1 MTDNLVYYPH
11 ENHGAFLPVEPPAP
25 PPPLD
30 TFEHAAFAMDIMLD
44 NLHRLSPDA
53 ADFVDYFHCWVQS
66 GGPRMEWQ
74 CRRALEIYYQYG
86 FDCARGW
93 SSL

>member
-1 MTDNLVYYPH
+1 MAYYPH
-11 ENHGAFLPVEPPAP
+11 ENHGTFIRLTKPT
-25 PPPLD
+25 PPPLN
-30 TFEHAAFAMDIMLD
+30 TFEFAMYALDVMLD
-44 NLHRLSPDA
+44 NLHRFAPAD
-53 ADFVDYFHCWVQS
+53 ADFIDYFYCWIQS

-74 CRRALEIYYQYG
+74 CKRTMDLYHQYG